1 MFIADSR
8 KVTDAL
14 SYTASEYH
22 DIGNLFDAHTKKDM
36 EPVVE
41 NLFSYKGTVQA
52 VPDILSVHKVREGRK
67 GRRNEGMNFSKWW
80 PSTETQR

>member
-1 MFIADSR
+1 MSRGQKKRMLIADSR

-14 SYTASEYH
+14 SHTASEYH

-52 VPDILSVHKVREGRK
+52 VPDILSVHKVRGKDAREKAPMR
-67 GRRNEGMNFSKWW
+67 E
-80 PSTETQR
+80 